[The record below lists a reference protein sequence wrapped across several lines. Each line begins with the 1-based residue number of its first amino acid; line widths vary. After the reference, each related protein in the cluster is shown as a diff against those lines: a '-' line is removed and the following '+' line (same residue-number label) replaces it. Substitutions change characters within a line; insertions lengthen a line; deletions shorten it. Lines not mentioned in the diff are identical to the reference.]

1 MHLEWKMAERQDE
14 RLEPKMDP
22 AELYREE
29 IITDRRVGT
38 IRVLSPIRS
47 DGSADSRRANVYIG
61 EAQIYTNMGALPLS
75 FEIPAAS
82 LAEAVTGYGD
92 AAKEAVDRAM
102 RELEEMRRQAASSI
116 VVPRGGAGGGGN
128 FGPGGLPGG
137 GLGGGGKIQLP

>member
-1 MHLEWKMAERQDE
+1 MAERQDE
-14 RLEPKMDP
+14 RLDPKMDP

-38 IRVLSPIRS
+38 IRVLSPIGT
-47 DGSADSRRANVYIG
+47 DGRADARRATIYIG

-82 LAEAVTGYGD
+82 LAEAVSGYAD

-116 VVPRGGAGGGGN
+116 VVPRGGAGGGG